1 MRFLVV
7 GGAGF
12 IGSHLVNHL
21 LSEKPFS
28 EVVVFDNYSSGK
40 SRLIDHDK
48 GAGNLRVIEGDAQDL
63 SKLRYA
69 SEGVDV
75 VFHLAANP
83 DIAAA
88 EKTPDIDFWSGTY
101 LTQNVLEAMR
111 QTGVKKLFYSS
122 GSGVYGEAEIEFEES
137 HGPCLPI
144 STYGASKLASEAM
157 IGAYCHMF
165 GQRARVLRFAN
176 VVGARQTHGVGFDFL
191 NRLAVNPEEL
201 NVLGDGSQTKSYIHV
216 SDVIAAIDLM
226 IAQLI
231 DDNSVPFD
239 VFNVS
244 TQDTVRVN
252 EIAKLAVELAS
263 PGASIKFGE
272 SPRGWKGD
280 VPRVKFSSRKIGQ
293 LGWSPRM
300 SSLEAVE
307 ASLLEM
313 KSQSQINRKLGYQ

>member
-12 IGSHLVNHL
+12 IGSHLVDHL
-21 LSEKPFS
+21 LSKNPVA
-28 EVVVFDNYSSGK
+28 EVIVYDNYSSGP
-40 SRLIDHDK
+40 SRLLDQSLGSGK
-48 GAGNLRVIEGDAQDL
+48 LRIIEGDAKDL
-63 SKLRYA
+63 SKLRSA
-69 SEGVDV
+69 STGVDV

-88 EKTPDIDFWSGTY
+88 EKTPDIDFWAGTY

-111 QTGVKKLFYSS
+111 QAGVSRLFYSS

-191 NRLAVNPEEL
+191 NRLAANPDEL
-201 NVLGDGSQTKSYIHV
+201 NVLGDGTQTKSYIHV
-216 SDVIAAIDLM
+216 NDVISAIDLM
-226 IAQLI
+226 ISQLM
-231 DDNSVPFD
+231 DDKAKPFD

-244 TQDTVRVN
+244 TKDTVRVK
-252 EIAKLAVELAS
+252 EIAKLAAQLVS
-263 PGASIKFGE
+263 PAAKIRFGE
-272 SPRGWKGD
+272 GARGWKGD
-280 VPRVKFSSRKIGQ
+280 VPRVKFNSNKIGQ

-300 SSLEAVE
+300 TSLEAVE
-307 ASLLEM
+307 ASLSDM
-313 KSQSQINRKLGYQ
+313 KSESQINRRFGK